1 MDERIRSLHAE
12 LAFPSATR
20 LQAALRKEGITAPLS
35 KIKEITST
43 VGARQVL
50 QPPPSYKG
58 NITSSKIDDRWVA
71 DVISFESR
79 PAKRSGSKYTNVL
92 LVQDIFSRFLW
103 AVPLVS
109 KSRTREAFESILGE
123 RKPRELNTD
132 KGTEFTSR
140 DFQAMLERHG
150 IQHRLKEGL
159 NDVATIDRAG
169 GDDQRYAGQEIR
181 RDGR

>member
-35 KIKEITST
+35 KLKEITST

-79 PAKRSGSKYTNVL
+79 PAKLSGSKYTNVL
-92 LVQDIFSRFLW
+92 LVQDIFSRFVW
-103 AVPLVS
+103 VVPLAS

-140 DFQAMLERHG
+140 EFQVM
-150 IQHRLKEGL
+150 
-159 NDVATIDRAG
+159 
-169 GDDQRYAGQEIR
+169 
-181 RDGR
+181 

>member
-1 MDERIRSLHAE
+1 MDDRIRSLHAE

-132 KGTEFTSR
+132 KGT
-140 DFQAMLERHG
+140 
-150 IQHRLKEGL
+150 
-159 NDVATIDRAG
+159 
-169 GDDQRYAGQEIR
+169 
-181 RDGR
+181 